1 MQHNLFAAEIPFKSG
16 NVIKEIFTLQ
26 HKLGSGSYGVI
37 FSAIYSSGPNQKHV
51 AIKLEKIL
59 PQYTLQ
65 ANEVLV
71 MKTMKNSR
79 HFAKFY
85 HCGTHEGYKFV
96 VMELLGPS
104 LLQLA
109 NRQFPFIFSLPQLL
123 KFGIQAIESLCDLH
137 HAGFVHRDIKLDNF
151 MIGNSQKTAGRIYL
165 IDFGLCKRINQSQ
178 NIEKA
183 SKHSNFRGTLRYASP
198 NAHRHLELGRQDD
211 LISLLYVL
219 VELYVGKLPWN
230 NITDSDIVLS
240 LKIENQDGKLVELMP
255 PEFKQFDDHIFTL
268 NYEDEPDYLYL
279 ISILESIADREGIDL
294 DTRFD
299 WEIEIAQQRSAV
311 IKKQQNY
318 LEKRRFSANKRQ
330 KICIT
335 LQQI

>member
-1 MQHNLFAAEIPFKSG
+1 AAEIPFKSG
-16 NVIKEIFTLQ
+16 DAIKDTFTLQ
-26 HKLGSGSYGVI
+26 HQLGSGSYGVI
-37 FSAIYSSGPNQKHV
+37 FSAIYTNGINTKHV

-65 ANEVLV
+65 ANEVLI

-79 HFAKFY
+79 HFAKFFQ
-85 HCGTHEGYKFV
+85 CGTHEGYKFV

-109 NRQFPFIFSLPQLL
+109 NRQFPFKFSLSQLL

-137 HAGFVHRDIKLDNF
+137 HAGFVHRDIKPP
-151 MIGNSQKTAGRIYL
+151 SYY
-165 IDFGLCKRINQSQ
+165 S
-178 NIEKA
+178 
-183 SKHSNFRGTLRYASP
+183 SFRGTLRYASP

-219 VELYVGKLPWN
+219 VELYKGKLPWN
-230 NITDSDIVLS
+230 NITDSDMVVS
-240 LKIENQDGKLVELMP
+240 LKIESQGGQLVENMP
-255 PEFKQFDDHIFTL
+255 PEFRQFDDHIFSL

-279 ISILESIADREGIDL
+279 ISLLESIADREGIDL

-299 WEIEIAQQRSAV
+299 WEIEIAQRKAVVQIRDRGYVLLIDKFELSQRYKRKELTKNV
-311 IKKQQNY
+311 T
-318 LEKRRFSANKRQ
+318 LEKRE
-330 KICIT
+330 
-335 LQQI
+335 QIKELI

>member
-1 MQHNLFAAEIPFKSG
+1 
-16 NVIKEIFTLQ
+16 
-26 HKLGSGSYGVI
+26 KLGSGSYGVI

-59 PQYTLQ
+59 PQFTLQ

-71 MKTMKNSR
+71 MKTMENSR

-85 HCGTHEGYKFV
+85 QCGTHEGYKFV

-109 NRQFPFIFSLPQLL
+109 NRQFPFKFSLSQLL
-123 KFGIQAIESLCDLH
+123 KFGIQGIETLCDLH
-137 HAGFVHRDIKLDNF
+137 SAGFVHRDIKPDNF
-151 MIGNSQKTAGRIYL
+151 MIGNSLKTAGTIYL
-165 IDFGLCKRINQSQ
+165 IDFGLCKRMIKQNGIIIKPSQ
-178 NIEKA
+178 YT
-183 SKHSNFRGTLRYASP
+183 SFRGTVRYASP

-230 NITDSDIVLS
+230 NITDPDIVLS
-240 LKIENQDGKLVELMP
+240 LKIEHQGSQLVENMP
-255 PEFKQFDDHIFTL
+255 LEFKQFVNHIFSL

-279 ISILESIADREGIDL
+279 ISLLESIADREGIDL
-294 DTRFD
+294 KSPFD
-299 WEIEIAQQRSAV
+299 WEIEFAKRKAV
-311 IKKQQNY
+311 VVRKQKNY
-318 LEKRRFSANKRQ
+318 LEKRR
-330 KICIT
+330 
-335 LQQI
+335 LQQIYQRKELTKIVTLEKREQINELI